1 MGKEA
6 GDFLMILGKENSTRD
21 SHLLFQKMEKDFPK
35 IKMKLGVKH
44 NHVRQEKVELSL
56 FTDDI
61 VLYTEKS

>member
-1 MGKEA
+1 MGKEV
-6 GDFLMILGKENSTRD
+6 GDFPHDFRQGEFYKGFS
-21 SHLLFQKMEKDFPK
+21 LLFQKVEKDFPK